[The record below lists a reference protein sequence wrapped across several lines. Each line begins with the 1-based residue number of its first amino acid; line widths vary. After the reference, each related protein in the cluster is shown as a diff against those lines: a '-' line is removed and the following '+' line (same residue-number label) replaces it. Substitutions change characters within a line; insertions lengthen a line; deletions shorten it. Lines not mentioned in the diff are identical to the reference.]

1 MARHTRTFI
10 RFATHLARL
19 AVWRKFADLSC
30 SRSNGRAVSGC
41 SILSITV
48 VILATLSATQTTV
61 ARADAYRY
69 KQPDGSVLF
78 TDIKL
83 SPGEVKTASISSLG
97 ARRSYRGS
105 YGRPTATASCSGI
118 GSNTLEQRYRSVAD
132 AMEAAASEHDLDPLL
147 LRAVARVESC
157 YDTQAVSIAGA
168 EGIMQLMPA
177 TARELAV
184 SNSFN
189 ASANINGAARYLA
202 WLRDRY
208 NGNTELMLAAYNA
221 GPGAVDKHGG
231 IPPYRE
237 TIRYVPAV
245 IGHFETFKRA
255 APSGSLAKQ

>member
-1 MARHTRTFI
+1 
-10 RFATHLARL
+10 
-19 AVWRKFADLSC
+19 
-30 SRSNGRAVSGC
+30 
-41 SILSITV
+41 
-48 VILATLSATQTTV
+48 
-61 ARADAYRY
+61 
-69 KQPDGSVLF
+69 
-78 TDIKL
+78 
-83 SPGEVKTASISSLG
+83 
-97 ARRSYRGS
+97 
-105 YGRPTATASCSGI
+105 
-118 GSNTLEQRYRSVAD
+118 
-132 AMEAAASEHDLDPLL
+132 MEAAASEHDLDPLL